1 MPLERPNLHLTKVNA
16 ITILVGM
23 TDREQIA
30 AWVQQALAQTPSVAA
45 TARALGV
52 SRPIVFSWRAGTC
65 CPTLDN
71 AMRLAAYSGVPIP
84 VLTDWRPAED
94 RKRATNA

>member
-1 MPLERPNLHLTKVNA
+1 MNEREHIV
-16 ITILVGM
+16 
-23 TDREQIA
+23 
-30 AWVQQALAQTPSVAA
+30 AWVKEALAATKNVAA

-52 SRPIVFSWRAGTC
+52 SGPIVFAWRAGTR

-84 VLTDWRPAED
+84 VLTDWRPADD
-94 RKRATNA
+94 RKGATNA